1 MIKNNKISD
10 IFFRTFRRFELFFMK
25 VKTIVGPRQFI
36 YISSVLVGL
45 SAALAVIVLKTFAH
59 SVYKFSQ
66 YLDGIL
72 HLPYSNSTLPII
84 GILLT
89 VLVIKKVLKGS
100 IDKGTSQIMYAVAK
114 TRSVIPSKQM
124 YAQIITSS
132 LTVGMGGSAGLE
144 SPITITGAAFGSNYA
159 LNYRLSYKDRTLLL
173 ACGVAAGVA
182 AAFNAPIAG
191 VLFAIEVV
199 LAEISIT
206 AFTPLIISAATG
218 AIVSSIVLKEDI
230 LFSFKQIYE
239 FENRNLPYYILL
251 GILSGF
257 VSIHYARNFRRIEAF
272 FAKRKTN
279 SFRKALT
286 GSIVLGILIFIFP
299 TLFGEGYESIKL
311 LADNQPEK
319 LVNNSIF
326 EVFSDKKWVLLLF
339 ISATLLIKV
348 FATGIT
354 LGSGGNGGNFAP
366 SLFVG
371 SYLGFSVAYFFNYI
385 GITKLPI
392 GNFTLVGMAG
402 VLSGLFHAPLTAIF
416 LIAEITGGY
425 GLMVPLMLVS
435 SISYAISKR
444 FEPYSFD
451 IKHLAD
457 RGEVF
462 TDDKDKNILQSID
475 FKRLIDTKFSPVK
488 DSKTLDELIEKIKNS
503 DDVLFPVLN
512 DKNDLIGLIHLD
524 DVRPIIFS
532 AFKIKYTSIHE
543 VVQPIK
549 TVIQFNDTVDVIM
562 DKFETSQQSILPV
575 IQDKQ
580 FIGFLHKSDILEKYR
595 DRLKEIIIE

>member
-1 MIKNNKISD
+1 MSKNNKISD
-10 IFFRTFRRFELFFMK
+10 LFLRTFRRFELFFMK
-25 VKTIVGPRQFI
+25 VKTLVAPRQFI

-59 SVYKFSQ
+59 SVFKFSQ

-218 AIVSSIVLKEDI
+218 AIVSSVLLNEDI
-230 LFSFKQIYE
+230 LFSFKQIYD

-257 VSIHYARNFRRIEAF
+257 VSIHYARNFRRIESF

-279 SFRKALT
+279 SFRKALF
-286 GSIVLGILIFIFP
+286 GSILLGVLIFVFP
-299 TLFGEGYESIKL
+299 TLFGEGYESIKI
-311 LADNQPEK
+311 LADNQPER

-326 EVFSDKKWVLLLF
+326 ETLSDKKWVLLVF
-339 ISATLLIKV
+339 VSATLLIKV

-354 LGSGGNGGNFAP
+354 LGAGGNGGNFAP

-371 SYLGFSVAYFFNYI
+371 SYLGFSVAYLFNYI
-385 GITKLPI
+385 GITKLPV

-435 SISYAISKR
+435 SIAFAISKR

-457 RGEVF
+457 KGEVF

-475 FKRLIDTKFSPVK
+475 FKKLIDTKFSTVK

-549 TVIQFNDTVDVIM
+549 TVINFNDTVDVIM

-580 FIGFLHKSDILEKYR
+580 FIGFIHKTALLEKYR
-595 DRLKEIIIE
+595 ERLKEIIIE

>member
-1 MIKNNKISD
+1 MSKNNKISD
-10 IFFRTFRRFELFFMK
+10 LFLRTFRRFELFFMK
-25 VKTIVGPRQFI
+25 VKTLVAPRQFI

-59 SVYKFSQ
+59 SVFKFSQ

-218 AIVSSIVLKEDI
+218 AIVSSVLLNEDI
-230 LFSFKQIYE
+230 LFSFKQIYD

-257 VSIHYARNFRRIEAF
+257 VSIHYARNFRRIESF

-279 SFRKALT
+279 SFRKALF
-286 GSIVLGILIFIFP
+286 GSILLGILIFVFP
-299 TLFGEGYESIKL
+299 TLFGEGYESIKI
-311 LADNQPEK
+311 LADNQPER

-326 EVFSDKKWVLLLF
+326 ETLSDKKWVLLAF
-339 ISATLLIKV
+339 VSATLLIKV

-354 LGSGGNGGNFAP
+354 LGAGGNGGNFAP

-371 SYLGFSVAYFFNYI
+371 SYLGFSVAYLFNYI
-385 GITKLPI
+385 GITKLPV

-435 SISYAISKR
+435 SIAFAISKR

-457 RGEVF
+457 KGEVF

-475 FKRLIDTKFSPVK
+475 FKKLIDTKFSTVK

-512 DKNDLIGLIHLD
+512 DKNNLIGLIHLD

-549 TVIQFNDTVDVIM
+549 TVITFNDTVDVIM

-580 FIGFLHKSDILEKYR
+580 FIGFLHKSAILEKYR